1 MLEIHQHVLGEN
13 SASLDQ
19 SKLMAKRFED
29 EIPSHFARLV
39 GKRMCTAVEVRKED
53 RFDEGLIKRLTGG
66 DTIQTR
72 FMRKDAFD
80 FTPRFKLYLTGN
92 HKPSIY
98 GQDQG
103 IWRRFRLVPFDKEIA
118 DHEVDKSLRE
128 DLLRQAPGILNWMA
142 NGARLWYEE
151 GLGACPV
158 IDEATREYREE
169 QDIFGQLIEEKCEI
183 EDGLEA
189 KASAIY
195 SACKEWAMDEGH
207 MVWNAT
213 RFGNALRERSRKLGI
228 ERVRR
233 IWELLCSLGP
243 PGRGRV
249 RPSPVPP
256 TRPCTA
262 GGSWRV
268 AGGWEMALAGS
279 NWRVWRVW
287 RVDERKASAP
297 KNLGGA
303 ISSRKGTRE
312 KPSSLSM
319 ASSPSRRT
327 G

>member
-53 RFDEGLIKRLTGG
+53 RFDEGLIKCLTGG
-66 DTIQTR
+66 DRIQTR

-128 DLLRQAPGILNWMA
+128 DLLKEAPGILNWMA

-169 QDIFGQLIEEKCEI
+169 QDILGRLIEEKCEI
-183 EDGLEA
+183 GDGLEVRSSEVYLA
-189 KASAIY
+189 Y
-195 SACKEWAMDEGH
+195 KEWAKEEGH
-207 MVWNAT
+207 IVWNST
-213 RFGNALRERSRKLGI
+213 RFGNELRERFRKLGI
-228 ERVRR
+228 VKEKRRDYILFVR
-233 IWELLCSLGP
+233 LG
-243 PGRGRV
+243 
-249 RPSPVPP
+249 
-256 TRPCTA
+256 
-262 GGSWRV
+262 
-268 AGGWEMALAGS
+268 L
-279 NWRVWRVW
+279 
-287 RVDERKASAP
+287 K
-297 KNLGGA
+297 GGA
-303 ISSRKGTRE
+303 E
-312 KPSSLSM
+312 
-319 ASSPSRRT
+319 
-327 G
+327 